1 MISFSVNREMS
12 NTAIIRI
19 DKEKKKNLS
28 LSKVGSN
35 YQVIDVTEGKW
46 LISIEVSEFNLS
58 IKSHS
63 VLNIKPF
70 VYEIANVE
78 TEEELFELSVTTNE
92 RISSCSL
99 NTQQLKVCTG
109 SSYIEFIIQ
118 NGVLVLKSDKY
129 LSLNPEQNSLEM
141 MKF

>member
-1 MISFSVNREMS
+1 MISFSVNPEMS
-12 NTAIIRI
+12 NTVLVRV
-19 DKEKKKNLS
+19 DKEKNLS

-63 VLNIKPF
+63 VVNIKPF
-70 VYEIANVE
+70 IYEIANVE

-99 NTQQLKVCTG
+99 NTQQLKVCAG
-109 SSYIEFIIQ
+109 SSYIEFTIQ